1 MVSIHCIVEF
11 YTHTCIDF
19 FDSVISC
26 TPSISLLFHSKIS
39 SALELSEIRIIDFP
53 VIVGVNLRDLDV
65 GIEFPAYGELNSYAL
80 RPVPIVRPRTDR
92 SNDLIQGIDAVMMT
106 K

>member
-1 MVSIHCIVEF
+1 MSIEL

-80 RPVPIVRPRTDR
+80 RPVSIVCPRTDR
-92 SNDLIQGIDAVMMT
+92 NNDLIQGIDAVMMT